1 MTTVAQFK
9 KSMHSSYLSFV
20 KKAPKSIVFGKS
32 LFQCFS
38 LDCDSDRPLT
48 LCLLLGGGGGFVCE
62 QCDRL
67 LNGPQPVQKA
77 AALVKTEA
85 EHIIRRLGASIS
97 DTPRSSIITKHASV
111 VSTGVITANTT
122 GFISTTMS
130 SQTQYRLESF
140 ITH

>member
-9 KSMHSSYLSFV
+9 KPMHSSYLSFV

-48 LCLLLGGGGGFVCE
+48 LCLLLGG

-67 LNGPQPVQKA
+67 LNGPVQKA

-85 EHIIRRLGASIS
+85 EHIIRTLGA
-97 DTPRSSIITKHASV
+97 TLPV
-111 VSTGVITANTT
+111 LV
-122 GFISTTMS
+122 
-130 SQTQYRLESF
+130 
-140 ITH
+140 